1 MTSSAVPAPLRQAL
15 DALCE
20 KDIEPLLAFLAEDV
34 DWFVDWKGEG
44 SFRGGPLHGRRSCR
58 GRHAVS
64 SFFAELYRVLE
75 IRRVDVHLCIADD
88 REVLIMG
95 KFHWLTLA
103 GKTAYAS
110 DWSMRWVLRD
120 GRVETCNF
128 LTLAENQLASFI
140 PDYRTGAEL
149 DPAYIQETIRRFQK
163 LYLDAY
169 LLGKTWG
176 HTYWRGVPLYKC
188 PLDLWIY
195 QELIHDHKPDLIIE
209 TGTCAGGSALY
220 MADMCEMFGAGRVV
234 TIDTLVHEAGQPQ
247 HDRVTYLTG
256 SSTAESIVAQVREM
270 IPRQGTVMV
279 MLDSDHRRDH
289 VLAEMQIYG
298 ELVSPGSYMIVE
310 DTFLNGHPVRPNY
323 GPGPMEAIN
332 AFLAR
337 NSEFIVDREKE
348 KFLMTFHP
356 RGYLRKIQAGADV
369 ASTAP
374 RR

>member
-1 MTSSAVPAPLRQAL
+1 MTCSEVPAPLRQAL

-20 KDIEPLLAFLAEDV
+20 KDIAPLLAFLAEDV

-44 SFRGGPLHGRRSCR
+44 SFRGGPLHGRRSCCGR
-58 GRHAVS
+58 GAVS
-64 SFFAELYRVLE
+64 AFFADLYRVLE
-75 IRRVDVHLCIADD
+75 IRGVEVHRYIASD
-88 REVLIMG
+88 REVLILG
-95 KFHWLTLA
+95 RFHWLTRPERA
-103 GKTAYAS
+103 AYAS

-120 GRVETCNF
+120 GRVEKCNF
-128 LTLAENQLASFI
+128 LTLAESQLSSFI
-140 PDYRTGAEL
+140 PDYRTSAEL
-149 DPAYIQETIRRFQK
+149 DPEHAQQAIRRFQK

-195 QELIHDHKPDLIIE
+195 QELIHDYRPDLIIE

-247 HDRVTYLTG
+247 HHRITYLTG
-256 SSTAESIVAQVREM
+256 SSTSAGIVAQVRDM
-270 IPRQGTVMV
+270 VPGQGTVMV
-279 MLDSDHRRDH
+279 MLDSDHHRDH
-289 VLAEMQIYG
+289 VLEELRIYG
-298 ELVSPGSYMIVE
+298 AFVSPGSYMIVE

-323 GPGPMEAIN
+323 GPGPMEAVD
-332 AFLAR
+332 AFLAG
-337 NSEFIVDREKE
+337 SDHFVVDREKE

-356 RGYLRKIQAGADV
+356 RGYLRKVKG
-369 ASTAP
+369 
-374 RR
+374 